1 MTKSWKD
8 ILDVWQ
14 GPDNIFGIYCF
25 STFNDK
31 FEQVFPKNEPISIQM
46 AFFVLCK

>member
-1 MTKSWKD
+1 MTKSWKG

-14 GPDNIFGIYCF
+14 RPDNVFGIYCF
-25 STFNDK
+25 STFNDG
-31 FEQVFPKNEPISIQM
+31 QVFPKNEPISIQM